1 MKKARFIG
9 TAVLVGMSLVP
20 GAALAQTTD
29 LSFWS
34 WRPEDRAAYEQL
46 IADFE
51 AKNPSINVNYV
62 PFEPTGYPT
71 VLSTALAGGKGP
83 DVMMVRAY
91 GGLEQLSKAG
101 YLEPITGKFPELA
114 NFTPEALA
122 AETMRSDKQLYGV
135 PFATQTLGLYY
146 NKQIFQKNN
155 IAPPRTWADLLS
167 AGQKLKAAGLIPLA
181 NGTKDAWQAEIM
193 LGVFGPNVYGA
204 SFYSDLKGGKADFE
218 DPRFIKAIKQLQ
230 LLVPLFPP
238 NFTAIDYTTAQQLFT
253 SERAAMFAGGSFEMA
268 NFRKQNPNLEMDFI
282 PAPSLEAGGQRLVS
296 MYVDGGYAVNSKSPN
311 KPAALKFLQFLATR
325 EFGQKFTDLLQNI
338 SPIKGVVPK
347 DPMVRQVTQYNLNS
361 LPYIMFV
368 DFRYENPTG
377 SALLQPALQKVL
389 AGTLTA
395 EQAARE
401 VMQGMS
407 GYFKPVKR

>member
-1 MKKARFIG
+1 MSKARLIG
-9 TAVLVGMSLVP
+9 SAVVSLALASTA
-20 GAALAQTTD
+20 AFAQTTD
-29 LSFWS
+29 LTFWS
-34 WRPEDRAAYEQL
+34 WRPEDRAAYEQI

-51 AKNPSINVNYV
+51 KKNPTINVTFV

-114 NFTPEALA
+114 NFTPQALA
-122 AETMRSDKQLYGV
+122 AETMRSDKQLYAV

-146 NKQIFQKNN
+146 NKAVFQKNN
-155 IAPPRTWADLLS
+155 IAPPRTWADLMS
-167 AGQKLKAAGLIPLA
+167 AGQKLKAAGVIPLA

-204 SFYSDLKGGKADFE
+204 SFYNDLKAGKADFE
-218 DPRFIKAIKQLQ
+218 DPRFIAAIRKLQ
-230 LLVPLFPP
+230 ELVPLFPP

-268 NFRKQNPNLEMDFI
+268 NFRNQNKNLQMDFI
-282 PAPSLEAGGQRLVS
+282 PAPSLQPGGPRLVS
-296 MYVDGGYAVNSKSPN
+296 MYVDGGYAVNAKSPN
-311 KPAALKFLQFLATR
+311 KAAALKFLQFLASP

-347 DPMVRQVTQYNLNS
+347 DATMRQVVEYNKNS
-361 LPYIMFV
+361 LPYVMYV
-368 DFRYENPTG
+368 DFRYDNPTG

-389 AGTLTA
+389 AGTLSA
-395 EQAARE
+395 EQAAKE